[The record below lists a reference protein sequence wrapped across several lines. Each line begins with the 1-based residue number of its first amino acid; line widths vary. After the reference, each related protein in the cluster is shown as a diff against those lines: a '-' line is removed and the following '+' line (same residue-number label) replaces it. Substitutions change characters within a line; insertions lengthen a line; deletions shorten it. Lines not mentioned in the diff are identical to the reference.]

1 VRSSYRILVCLVI
14 MPLAWVPTDAIADV
28 IRDPTRPYSAPESF
42 QPAQPEF
49 KVNAIIV
56 SSKRQIAIINGKRVG
71 VGEQVNGATVVSIA
85 KKELVLDVGGR
96 QITLQLNNGKRR
108 Q

>member
-1 VRSSYRILVCLVI
+1 MPNAFKLFAAAAVLLLSTIGADAAAEIL
-14 MPLAWVPTDAIADV
+14 
-28 IRDPTRPYSAPESF
+28 RDPTRPYTAPEYF
-42 QPAQPEF
+42 QQARPDF

-71 VGEQVNGATVVSIA
+71 VGEQINGATVVSIA
-85 KKELVLDVGGR
+85 KRELVLDVSGR
-96 QITLQLNNGKRR
+96 KITLQLNNGGTR

>member
-1 VRSSYRILVCLVI
+1 MRNAFALLTSAAILLLGSMSSDAAAEIL
-14 MPLAWVPTDAIADV
+14 
-28 IRDPTRPYSAPESF
+28 RDPTRPYSAP
-42 QPAQPEF
+42 QHVKQARPNF

-71 VGEQVNGATVVSIA
+71 VGEQINGATVVSIA
-85 KKELVLDVGGR
+85 KRELVLDVGGR
-96 QITLQLNNGKRR
+96 EITLQLNNGGTR

>member
-1 VRSSYRILVCLVI
+1 VRNAFTILTGATVLLLVSMSS
-14 MPLAWVPTDAIADV
+14 DAVAEV
-28 IRDPTRPYSAPESF
+28 LRDPTRPYTAPELF
-42 QPAQPEF
+42 QQAQPVF

-71 VGEQVNGATVVSIA
+71 VGEQINGATVISIE
-85 KKELVLDVGGR
+85 KRELVLDVGGR
-96 QITLQLNNGKRR
+96 KIVLQLNNGGMR